1 LDGRLDE
8 LPDELQEARNK
19 LVEAIVKEE
28 EAKSKC
34 ARRGLEN
41 GPELV
46 RLCLEH
52 ALINQQWLSVERTED
67 NY

>member
-28 EAKSKC
+28 EAKGKW
-34 ARRGLEN
+34 A
-41 GPELV
+41 
-46 RLCLEH
+46 
-52 ALINQQWLSVERTED
+52 
-67 NY
+67 

>member
-1 LDGRLDE
+1 
-8 LPDELQEARNK
+8 
-19 LVEAIVKEE
+19 VKEE
-28 EAKSKC
+28 EAKSKWVQW
-34 ARRGLEN
+34 GLEN

-67 NY
+67 NYQELLDTKESINKEIGPIAV